1 MLAVRLIAGRLVFAL
16 FTLLLVSALIFTAIE
31 ILPGDVASRILGRDA
46 TPALLASVRER
57 MHLDVPP
64 VERYFDWLGNI
75 ILYGDFGQALTS
87 NQPVSQIIGPK
98 VVLTL
103 KLAAVAF
110 LLYLPLALIPAAIQA
125 LNRDRPLDHGLSAIN
140 LVLLSIP
147 DFLLGTILMILFVV
161 IWQWFPAIA
170 GLRDGASLGQFLWA
184 VTLPALTL
192 AIAMAVYAAR
202 MLRDNLI
209 EVLDAE
215 YIRMAELKGLS
226 RLAVLMRHALPN
238 SLIPTLNV
246 TALNLAYIIG
256 GVVIV
261 ERLFTYP
268 GFGSLMIDSLQ
279 LQDAPLVE
287 ATVLISAAIYIGANL
302 LADIGAILLNP
313 RLRRAT

>member
-1 MLAVRLIAGRLVFAL
+1 MIAVRLIAGRLVFAL
-16 FTLLLVSALIFTAIE
+16 LTLILVSALIFIAIE
-31 ILPGDVASRILGRDA
+31 IVPGDVASRILGRDA
-46 TPALLASVRER
+46 TPELLAKVRER

-64 VERYFDWLGNI
+64 VERYVDWLVNI
-75 ILYGDFGQALTS
+75 AVHGDFGRALTS
-87 NQPVSQIIGPK
+87 DQPVSQIIGPK
-98 VVLTL
+98 VVATL
-103 KLAAVAF
+103 KLVAFAF
-110 LLYLPLALIPAAIQA
+110 LLYLPLALIPAAVQA
-125 LNRDRPLDHGLSAIN
+125 LNRDRPLDHALSVVN

-161 IWQWFPAIA
+161 TWQWFPAIA
-170 GLRDGASLGQFLWA
+170 GLRGTPDLGQFLWA
-184 VTLPALTL
+184 TLLPALTL
-192 AIAMAVYAAR
+192 AIAMAVYASR

-226 RLAVLMRHALPN
+226 RLAVLLRHALPN

-256 GVVIV
+256 GVVII

-287 ATVLISAAIYIGANL
+287 ATVLISAAIYIAANL

-313 RLRRAT
+313 RLRRG